1 MSFSR
6 APLKRF
12 NENIGCAPAPGT
24 YNPKDEGHKG
34 PASFQKSQRF
44 TTVKPVWTTP
54 IPPPCPDVPMTPV
67 RRTMSVDGLVG
78 SSVKKEK
85 PGISLEL
92 KRHKLLEKEIR
103 SLVTQRGEQDKR
115 LLALEEE
122 LKKLEAKLLSAV
134 RERTG
139 LTASGTTLERQ
150 LAELKKAN
158 EFLKNKVSAD
168 TTKKRINSLTME
180 LIDARNNLD
189 LKTKEI
195 SMLQV
200 NTASQVKVLE
210 TDLQAAK
217 ATVKTLRE
225 RNQDLEDLQQETK
238 AQNEELS
245 SETEKLHAVIQE
257 LKEEIKV
264 LQTYL
269 DTANDQV
276 QDLRLKIR
284 EKTALEHTASESQ
297 RNSAGQLE
305 QDLKISQEALRQR
318 EEESKNYQEELL
330 ASLQSLQ
337 DAEQRLESRGAELS
351 ASRAELRDIER
362 QMERANE
369 EAGECRGLV
378 RQQEA
383 ELARLREV
391 LRSTEKELD
400 ERMVHL
406 AGRCLS
412 YEEERGK
419 MQEEG
424 MRKVEQLKAELST
437 LQEVRREE
445 ERKGMALQQ
454 VHTTL
459 SEELEKEK
467 SLVDSLSLLLEH
479 EREEAEVQRAQMKEE
494 MEVVLGE
501 LALIEGQESRMQEE
515 MDQSLQRLQQENH
528 HLVQQL
534 SQASASLDRKST
546 EAALLEE
553 THLTAMARLREEQ
566 TDYLSNLGGIAT
578 ELESTKQALS
588 GVEDRVRQLEAEE
601 ERVAQ
606 HLKEE
611 LKRVI
616 QQKEEEMETVMR
628 TVEEQRER
636 LLAAQQA
643 EGTAR
648 EERVQMLCEVK
659 TQLAQKDEKMKE
671 MEGSHV
677 LLLAQLQEEVSVQKR
692 EKEQALVQLEEQ
704 EGLKSSQLQREKEE
718 AHALQAKTWQERDEA
733 VEELQQT
740 REENAA
746 MQTALRELQELT
758 EAEKNKGL
766 QSRSEQ
772 LGLHI
777 RLEKLE
783 EERSRLLSRV
793 EDLARDGSALREKL
807 TSAGQDGEQL
817 QARLESCRRESVSL
831 QRAVESGE
839 EEKAALRRELEVEQ
853 RDGRALQE
861 QVELLAQEKVALQW
875 ETAAQN
881 QELQRQLAEARE
893 KSSLSSEAER
903 WKKQYEDLYSNVKP
917 FREQLNSFAAQRD
930 LLLNE
935 NGANQDELN
944 RLADAYAQLL
954 GHQNQKQKIK
964 HVIKLKEENI
974 TLKQE
979 ASKLRSIVSRQKSD
993 LDHLRLKQ
1001 PGAKQR
1007 RFDPSKAF
1015 QHDGSKENLQ
1025 PDAPAHGLRE
1035 GNFHL

>member
-44 TTVKPVWTTP
+44 TTVKPVWTSP

-122 LKKLEAKLLSAV
+122 LKRLEAKLLSAV

-200 NTASQVKVLE
+200 NTASQVKILE

-284 EKTALEHTASESQ
+284 EKTALENTASESQ

-362 QMERANE
+362 QLERANE
-369 EAGECRGLV
+369 EAEACRGLV
-378 RQQEA
+378 CQQGA

-445 ERKGMALQQ
+445 EGKGMALKQA
-454 VHTTL
+454 HTAL

-501 LALIEGQESRMQEE
+501 LALIEEQESRMQEE
-515 MDQSLQRLQQENH
+515 MDQRLQQENH

-553 THLTAMARLREEQ
+553 SHLTAMARLREEQ

-601 ERVAQ
+601 GRVAQ

-692 EKEQALVQLEEQ
+692 EKEQALLQLGEQ
-704 EGLKSSQLQREKEE
+704 EGLKSSQLQREKEK

-733 VEELQQT
+733 VEELQRT
-740 REENAA
+740 REANAA
-746 MQTALRELQELT
+746 MQMALRELQELT
-758 EAEKNKGL
+758 EAEKSKGL

-861 QVELLAQEKVALQW
+861 QVELLAQEKVTLQW
-875 ETAAQN
+875 ETAERN

-979 ASKLRSIVSRQKSD
+979 ASKLRSMVSRQKSD
-993 LDHLRLKQ
+993 LDHLRSKQ

-1025 PDAPAHGLRE
+1025 PDAPALGLRE

>member
-34 PASFQKSQRF
+34 SASFQKSQRF
-44 TTVKPVWTTP
+44 TTVKPVWTSP

-67 RRTMSVDGLVG
+67 RRTMSVDRLVG

-103 SLVTQRGEQDKR
+103 SLVTQRGEQDQR

-122 LKKLEAKLLSAV
+122 LKRLEAKLLSAV

-180 LIDARNNLD
+180 LIDAKNNLD

-245 SETEKLHAVIQE
+245 TETEKLHAVIQE
-257 LKEEIKV
+257 LKGEIKV

-276 QDLRLKIR
+276 QDLRQKIR
-284 EKTALEHTASESQ
+284 EKTALEHAASESQ

-330 ASLQSLQ
+330 
-337 DAEQRLESRGAELS
+337 
-351 ASRAELRDIER
+351 DIER

-369 EAGECRGLV
+369 EAEECRGLV

-424 MRKVEQLKAELST
+424 MRKVEQLST

-445 ERKGMALQQ
+445 ERKGMALAQA
-454 VHTTL
+454 HTTL

-494 MEVVLGE
+494 IEVVLGE
-501 LALIEGQESRMQEE
+501 LALIEEQAPRMQEE

-553 THLTAMARLREEQ
+553 SHLTAMARLREEQ

-601 ERVAQ
+601 EQVAR

-611 LKRVI
+611 LQRVI
-616 QQKEEEMETVMR
+616 QQKEEETVMR

-636 LLAAQQA
+636 LLAAQRA
-643 EGTAR
+643 EETAR

-659 TQLAQKDEKMKE
+659 TQLAQKDEKMRE

-733 VEELQQT
+733 VDELLRAT
-740 REENAA
+740 EENAA

-766 QSRSEQ
+766 QSSSEL

-777 RLEKLE
+777 QLDELE
-783 EERSRLLSRV
+783 EERSCLLSHV
-793 EDLARDGSALREKL
+793 EDLARVGSALREQL

-817 QARLESCRRESVSL
+817 QARLESYRRESVSL

-861 QVELLAQEKVALQW
+861 QVELLAQEKVTLQW

-881 QELQRQLAEARE
+881 HELQRQLAEARE

-930 LLLNE
+930 ALLNE

-979 ASKLRSIVSRQKSD
+979 ASKLRSMVSRQKSD
-993 LDHLRLKQ
+993 LDQLRSQQ

-1007 RFDPSKAF
+1007 KFDPSKAF

>member
-24 YNPKDEGHKG
+24 YTPKDEGHKG

-44 TTVKPVWTTP
+44 TTVKPVWTSP

-122 LKKLEAKLLSAV
+122 LKRLEAKLLSAV

-189 LKTKEI
+189 LNTKEI

-200 NTASQVKVLE
+200 NTASQAKILE

-245 SETEKLHAVIQE
+245 TATEKLHAVIQE
-257 LKEEIKV
+257 LKGEIKV

-276 QDLRLKIR
+276 QDLRRKIR

-318 EEESKNYQEELL
+318 EEESKNYQEELQ

-337 DAEQRLESRGAELS
+337 DAERGLESRGAELS

-369 EAGECRGLV
+369 EAEECRGLV

-454 VHTTL
+454 AYTAL

-501 LALIEGQESRMQEE
+501 LALIEEQAPRMQEE

-553 THLTAMARLREEQ
+553 SHLTAMARLREEQ

-578 ELESTKQALS
+578 ELE
-588 GVEDRVRQLEAEE
+588 RVRQLEAEE

-643 EGTAR
+643 EETAR

-659 TQLAQKDEKMKE
+659 TQLAQKDEKMRE

-677 LLLAQLQEEVSVQKR
+677 LLLAQLQGEVSVQKR

-704 EGLKSSQLQREKEE
+704 EGLQSSQLQREKEE

-733 VEELQQT
+733 VEELQRT

-746 MQTALRELQELT
+746 MHTALRELQELT

-772 LGLHI
+772 LGLHYQ
-777 RLEKLE
+777 LDELE

-817 QARLESCRRESVSL
+817 QARLESGRRESVCL

-853 RDGRALQE
+853 RDGRALRE
-861 QVELLAQEKVALQW
+861 QVELLAQEKVTLQW
-875 ETAAQN
+875 ETAVQT

-930 LLLNE
+930 ALLNE

-979 ASKLRSIVSRQKSD
+979 ASKLRSMVSRQKSD
-993 LDHLRLKQ
+993 LDHLRSKQ

-1025 PDAPAHGLRE
+1025 PDAPALGLRE